1 MLYVFVEKLNPT
13 IVNEISIARKEA
25 NPEIRFCFDP
35 DTRKQ
40 REVMNIKNADTISGN
55 TGGVN
60 VISWNVDKNSTSYE
74 MGAYFTLA
82 HKPDFNKFVLLDDVI
97 NPKGYKT
104 FFLDKANDCNYPD
117 RFYKLPSFA
126 TYSDVLSYGIDKE
139 LIKSF
144 SLANKSKFQKTN
156 KTEQGQIVYRELKT
170 GNFWY
175 LDNLHKD
182 HYEVFD
188 SNGKHIAE
196 ADMDGKMIPK
206 SQIKGRTIQV

>member
-1 MLYVFVEKLNPT
+1 MLYVFVEKLNT
-13 IVNEISIARKEA
+13 AIVKEISVARKEA

-35 DTRKQ
+35 ETRKQ
-40 REVMNIKNADTISGN
+40 REVMNIKNADIISGN

-60 VISWNVDKNSTSYE
+60 VISWNVDSNSTSYE

-82 HKPDFNKFVLLDDVI
+82 HKPDFDKFVLLDDT
-97 NPKGYKT
+97 NHPKGCKT
-104 FFLDKANDCNYPD
+104 FFLDKTTDPNYPD
-117 RFYKLPSFA
+117 RFYKLPSFS
-126 TYSDVLSYGIDKE
+126 TYSDVLSYGIGKE

-144 SLANKSKFQKTN
+144 SLENKSKFQKTN
-156 KTEQGQIVYRELKT
+156 KIEQGQIVYRELKT

-196 ADMDGKMIPK
+196 ADMDGKMILK
-206 SQIKGRTIQV
+206 SQIKGRSIQV

>member
-1 MLYVFVEKLNPT
+1 MLYVFVEKLNT
-13 IVNEISIARKEA
+13 AIVKEISVARKEA

-40 REVMNIKNADTISGN
+40 KEVMTIKNADVISGN

-60 VISWNVDKNSTSYE
+60 VISWDVDNVSTSYE

-82 HKPDFNKFVLLDDVI
+82 HKPDFDKFVLLDDVI
-97 NPKGYKT
+97 YPKGYKT
-104 FFLDKANDCNYPD
+104 FFLDKVKDCNYPD
-117 RFYKLPSFA
+117 RFYKLPSFS
-126 TYSDVLSYGIDKE
+126 TYSDVLSYGISKNF
-139 LIKSF
+139 IKPF
-144 SLANKSKFQKTN
+144 SLENKKKFQKT
-156 KTEQGQIVYRELKT
+156 KLIEQGAFVYKELTT
-170 GNFWY
+170 GYFWY

-196 ADMDGKMIPK
+196 AGMDGKMNPK
-206 SQIKGRTIQV
+206 RQIKGRTIQV